1 MGAAIAIEVG
11 SRQWWLCVFA
21 AIDARD
27 AERFAAFLTDD
38 AEFVFGNAPAVCG
51 RAAIR
56 EAVAGFFGMIG
67 GCSHEFHHAWRSGD
81 ELACEGRV
89 TYARLDGRSVS
100 VTFANCVTLR
110 GREARSYRIHIDNGP
125 LFAP

>member
-1 MGAAIAIEVG
+1 MSAAVAIEVG
-11 SRQWWLCVFA
+11 SRQWWLGVFA

-27 AERFAAFLTDD
+27 ADRFAAFLTDD

-51 RAAIR
+51 RGAIR
-56 EAVAGFFGMIG
+56 DAVAGFFGMIR
-67 GCSHEFHHAWRSGD
+67 GCSHEFRNAWRSGD

-89 TYARLDGRSVS
+89 SYRRLDGRSVS
-100 VTFANCVTLR
+100 MSFVNCVTLR